1 MNRLRGTKYMYRF
14 IYFSQHSCA
23 CGINTSVLLM
33 KKLRLKG
40 MKNLP
45 EILFLPNGEHKF
57 QIQGF

>member
-1 MNRLRGTKYMYRF
+1 MYCF

-40 MKNLP
+40 MKNLL